1 MDGYGRLIT
10 SNGDVHA
17 GLFKKHLK
25 HGEGEYTKAD
35 GQVVYAVWS
44 RGKQLKEGEMIVNI
58 SDIGE
63 LDMKCNNTSG
73 ENAAEWKKLQTK
85 LVNHIAGQR
94 RSMSVNRRDM
104 AFARGRNKSPLIKS
118 IVKDTSYGA
127 NLAKVNISKI
137 DPIKDEQDAYPP
149 KK

>member
-1 MDGYGRLIT
+1 MMDGYGRLIT
-10 SNGDVHA
+10 SNGDVHV

-35 GQVVYAVWS
+35 GKVVYAVWS
-44 RGKQLKEGEMIVNI
+44 KGKQHRDGEMVVNI
-58 SDIGE
+58 SDLGE
-63 LDMKCNNTSG
+63 LDMKCNDTSG

-104 AFARGRNKSPLIKS
+104 AFGRKKSPFINTYDSSTALG
-118 IVKDTSYGA
+118 V
-127 NLAKVNISKI
+127 NLSKVNISKVN
-137 DPIKDEQDAYPP
+137 PSKDEQEALPL